1 MHLDADGTGRQAERR
16 ADLVIG
22 KLVVGAHEE
31 RGAVDLRQLL
41 ERDQGGAELLPDDRA
56 LESAFVKVRDLVY
69 QAVVERNRRA
79 PPELV
84 QVEIA
89 SDCEEIAFD
98 RREIDA
104 LARRPEPD
112 EGLRNEILGERRVAR
127 KEEREAVKRLRFR
140 PVELRDV
147 DHRRR
152 SRELAAVERASLSVG
167 GLLIAAAEPRA
178 VGATI
183 AIALRIAGGPT
194 VGADARVVAALPG
207 ALALELAAPPGQI
220 LEALRRERPSAESAA
235 VAAVEPADRD
245 EDSRDGSR
253 SLSLWERLR
262 KMTPPQKMLLAP
274 KADRFE
280 RAILVQDSDPQV
292 LFALLKNPR
301 LGTDEVLRVAKS
313 SFLSFQA
320 AELILKTQPWFA
332 NLDVRVAL
340 IHNPKLPVPFA
351 LRILPTLPE
360 SEVRVLARG
369 AATSMQLRQAAL
381 RRLQGG

>member
-1 MHLDADGTGRQAERR
+1 MRVE
-16 ADLVIG
+16 VS
-22 KLVVGAHEE
+22 E
-31 RGAVDLRQLL
+31 
-41 ERDQGGAELLPDDRA
+41 GGGFSVEF
-56 LESAFVKVRDLVY
+56 ESA
-69 QAVVERNRRA
+69 
-79 PPELV
+79 
-84 QVEIA
+84 
-89 SDCEEIAFD
+89 S
-98 RREIDA
+98 
-104 LARRPEPD
+104 
-112 EGLRNEILGERRVAR
+112 
-127 KEEREAVKRLRFR
+127 
-140 PVELRDV
+140 
-147 DHRRR
+147 
-152 SRELAAVERASLSVG
+152 ELAAVERASLSVG